1 METVKVPMVQ
11 FTYRTLRNSFGR
23 RRRTMQRRLAVL
35 LAVGVVIWL
44 APEAGAAQ
52 SAGAW
57 EQFTEAGKIAYQQS
71 HYGEALAYFQAAVKE
86 AEKFGPEDRRLATS
100 LNNLAAVYSTQD
112 NYKDAEPIYRRAL
125 HILEQALGREHPD
138 LATSLNNLAVLYD
151 SQGK

>member
-35 LAVGVVIWL
+35 LAVGVAIWL

-71 HYGEALAYFQAAVKE
+71 HYDEALAYLQPSV
-86 AEKFGPEDRRLATS
+86 
-100 LNNLAAVYSTQD
+100 
-112 NYKDAEPIYRRAL
+112 KDAEKLWPADRGLAP
-125 HILEQALGREHPD
+125 GR
-138 LATSLNNLAVLYD
+138 SNLA
-151 SQGK
+151 

>member
-1 METVKVPMVQ
+1 
-11 FTYRTLRNSFGR
+11 
-23 RRRTMQRRLAVL
+23 MQRRLAVL

-86 AEKFGPEDRRLATS
+86 AEKFGPEDRR
-100 LNNLAAVYSTQD
+100 
-112 NYKDAEPIYRRAL
+112 
-125 HILEQALGREHPD
+125 QAL
-138 LATSLNNLAVLYD
+138 
-151 SQGK
+151 